1 MPRISI
7 KKMHIVPKPFMKLA
21 ALLLVFVLIF
31 LSIALI
37 RSIPKKESEFV
48 DTIAAQITE
57 ELDDNQ
63 IVLSVKNARR
73 TVAEF
78 KEPILLNHGKESQL
92 IVHTAHLSET
102 VSFSS
107 EGIGG
112 WAWLSAYQDV
122 VYEGYAQYTVDLSRL
137 SEEDFVVN
145 NELKTLTVK
154 IPYAELSSINIPAD
168 QMKFHDVKKGWAG
181 PKEIKMSAEEIAQV
195 EIRVNDKMKAKLI
208 DDNILAAAN
217 ADAKT
222 VVAELLAATVQS
234 VDPEF
239 VVVVVQ

>member
-7 KKMHIVPKPFMKLA
+7 KKLHIVPKPFMKLA
-21 ALLLVFVLIF
+21 ALLLVFVLVF

-78 KEPILLNHGKESQL
+78 KEPILLNHGKESRL

-102 VSFSS
+102 VSIGS
-107 EGIGG
+107 EGLGG
-112 WAWLSAYQDV
+112 WAWLSSYQDI
-122 VYEGYAQYTVDLSRL
+122 VYEGYAQYIVDLSKL

-217 ADAKT
+217 AAAKT
-222 VVAELLAATVQS
+222 VVAELLTATVQS

>member
-78 KEPILLNHGKESQL
+78 KEPILLNHGKESRL

-222 VVAELLAATVQS
+222 VVAELLTATVQS